1 MDGGVCVHAFTVVQ
15 LRPAVLD
22 ANVHVHHGPDVCVVS
37 EQEDGKLNRR
47 QNKDGGFDWMIK
59 ATARDQRVNWKSEQ
73 FQDLKLILSDLSLR
87 NRVT

>member
-1 MDGGVCVHAFTVVQ
+1 MWTEECVCTRSPSCSCVQ
-15 LRPAVLD
+15 LCY

-37 EQEDGKLNRR
+37 EQEDRKLNRR